1 LHLNKNKTKTLET
14 LIDDYNFTGTNLAKA
29 KSSENRLLYLT
40 PVLKEDIHIS
50 GLPKLTIKVASSKKA
65 ANLSVWLVSL
75 PWNSLSE
82 AKITDNIIT
91 RGWADIQNYKS
102 MTKSSDLIPG
112 KFYKMSFNLEP
123 DDQIIKKG
131 QQIGLMI
138 FSSDP
143 EFTLHP
149 EPGTTL
155 TVDINSTSLN
165 IPVVGGIK
173 AIEEAFN

>member
-1 LHLNKNKTKTLET
+1 MK
-14 LIDDYNFTGTNLAKA
+14 
-29 KSSENRLLYLT
+29 
-40 PVLKEDIHIS
+40 
-50 GLPKLTIKVASSKKA
+50 
-65 ANLSVWLVSL
+65 
-75 PWNSLSE
+75 
-82 AKITDNIIT
+82 
-91 RGWADIQNYKS
+91 NYKS
-102 MTKSSDLIPG
+102 LTKSSDLIPG

>member
-1 LHLNKNKTKTLET
+1 M
-14 LIDDYNFTGTNLAKA
+14 
-29 KSSENRLLYLT
+29 T

-50 GLPKLTIKVASSKKA
+50 GLPKLTIKLASSKKA
-65 ANLSVWLVSL
+65 ANLSVWIVSL
-75 PWNSLSE
+75 PWNSSSE

-91 RGWADIQNYKS
+91 RGWADMQNYKS
-102 MTKSSDLIPG
+102 LTKSSDLIPG

-149 EPGTTL
+149 KPGTIL
-155 TVDINSTSLN
+155 TVDINSTSLSL
-165 IPVVGGIK
+165 PVVGGSKSMDK
-173 AIEEAFN
+173 ALN